1 MKKEYFEVLG
11 RDCVMY
17 RPDDGLENVRAILI
31 QPGDTHDLEGMDREV
46 DAICK
51 ETGGKAAIPFAMVV
65 FPVRSWNEDLSPW
78 EAPPVFGDEPFG
90 SGASDTLRLIEE
102 DLIPTIEMRFSLLP
116 DGNLS
121 DRELT
126 VPIILGGYSLAGFFA
141 LWSAYQT
148 DRFTAVVAASPS
160 VWFPGWIDYA
170 KTHEPK
176 AKAIYLSLG
185 GKEEKTRHPVMRTV
199 GDCIR
204 EQDRI
209 LSVRQTTHIL
219 EWNPGNH
226 FRDADLRCAKGF
238 AWCLKRLQPLP

>member
-1 MKKEYFEVLG
+1 
-11 RDCVMY
+11 MY
-17 RPDDGLENVRAILI
+17 RPNEGLENVRAILI

-46 DAICK
+46 DAIRK
-51 ETGGKAAIPFAMVV
+51 ETGGKASIPFAMVA
-65 FPVRSWNEDLSPW
+65 FPVNSWNEDLSPW

-90 SGASDTLRLIEE
+90 SGAEETLRLIEE
-102 DLIPTIEMRFSLLP
+102 ELVPTIEMRFSLLP

-121 DRELT
+121 DQELT

-148 DRFTAVVAASPS
+148 DRFAAVMAASPS

-170 KTHEPK
+170 RTHDPK

-209 LSVRQTTHIL
+209 LSGRQITHIL
-219 EWNPGNH
+219 EWNSGNH

-238 AWCLKRLQPLP
+238 AWCLKHL